1 MGGGAVF
8 KHEGVKTKGGMW
20 EAIHNNQRRESS
32 KLLLIALKRQNKA
45 SKKKKKKHTRAMK
58 KKKKRKTK
66 TKKKHEINKNEATLR
81 ERIVLIFR
89 ILIQM
94 FLSLQKKERNV
105 EKAIV
110 PSWFLWGGFFWIEG
124 GASMLLSERH
134 GVVTAPAGV
143 FPLHDQKKK
152 KNTVLTASYCC
163 SMSLPLQRKQP
174 TEPQSLQS
182 FIAYRTVTKATK
194 PEN

>member
-1 MGGGAVF
+1 
-8 KHEGVKTKGGMW
+8 MW
-20 EAIHNNQRRESS
+20 
-32 KLLLIALKRQNKA
+32 
-45 SKKKKKKHTRAMK
+45 
-58 KKKKRKTK
+58 KKRSC
-66 TKKKHEINKNEATLR
+66 R
-81 ERIVLIFR
+81 RGFCG
-89 ILIQM
+89 
-94 FLSLQKKERNV
+94 
-105 EKAIV
+105 
-110 PSWFLWGGFFWIEG
+110 GGFFWIEG

>member
-1 MGGGAVF
+1 
-8 KHEGVKTKGGMW
+8 
-20 EAIHNNQRRESS
+20 
-32 KLLLIALKRQNKA
+32 
-45 SKKKKKKHTRAMK
+45 MK
-58 KKKKRKTK
+58 KKEEEENEN
-66 TKKKHEINKNEATLR
+66 KKKHEINKNEATLR

-152 KNTVLTASYCC
+152 KHCPDCVLLLFDESPSAEKTTHRATEPSEFY
-163 SMSLPLQRKQP
+163 SLP
-174 TEPQSLQS
+174 
-182 FIAYRTVTKATK
+182 
-194 PEN
+194 NGH